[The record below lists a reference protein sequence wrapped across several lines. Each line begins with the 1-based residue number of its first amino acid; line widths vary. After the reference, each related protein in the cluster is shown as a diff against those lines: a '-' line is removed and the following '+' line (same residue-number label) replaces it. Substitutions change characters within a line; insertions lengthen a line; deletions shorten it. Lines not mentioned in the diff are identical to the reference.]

1 MVGLR
6 LMVIFMSICFH
17 VSDVFALSP
26 LHCVTFHVD
35 ASLTLLLLLLLL
47 LRCRCV
53 FCMSFFFIR
62 LRPFP
67 QYPAHEASPFTA
79 LPNTENDTFSDID
92 VDIILLRSGIA
103 GQLLLLILYLVV
115 N

>member
-1 MVGLR
+1 
-6 LMVIFMSICFH
+6 MS
-17 VSDVFALSP
+17 VFFL
-26 LHCVTFHVD
+26 
-35 ASLTLLLLLLLL
+35 
-47 LRCRCV
+47 
-53 FCMSFFFIR
+53 IG

-79 LPNTENDTFSDID
+79 RPNTKNDTFSDID